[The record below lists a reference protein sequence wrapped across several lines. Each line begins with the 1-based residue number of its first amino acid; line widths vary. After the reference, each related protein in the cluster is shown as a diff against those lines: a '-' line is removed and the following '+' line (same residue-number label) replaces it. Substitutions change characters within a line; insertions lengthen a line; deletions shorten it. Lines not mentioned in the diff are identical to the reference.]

1 MGMDIL
7 RKQLEALHDDSFMW
21 ALQCCRGDYDE
32 ASDVLQC
39 VYEKIV
45 AGRAVFG
52 GRSKLKTWVFS
63 VIAKTAAQRF
73 RKRSRRSMLLA
84 TFGQERVDRASPQ
97 VEVERREM
105 RDVILRAMEN
115 LSPRQRT
122 ILELVFY
129 HDLTVVEA
137 AEVMEVSVGTA
148 RVHYD
153 RAKKELRKRLE
164 ESGDEHAM
172 G

>member
-7 RKQLEALHDDSFMW
+7 RKQLEVLHDDSFMW
-21 ALQCCRGDYDE
+21 SLQCCRGDYDE

-39 VYEKIV
+39 VYEKV
-45 AGRAVFG
+45 VTGRAVFG

-73 RKRSRRSMLLA
+73 RKRSRRSVLLRMF
-84 TFGQERVDRASPQ
+84 TQERAEAISPQ
-97 VEVERREM
+97 IAVERQEL
-105 RDVILRAMEN
+105 RDVVLSAMAG
-115 LSPRQRT
+115 LSPRQKT
-122 ILELVFY
+122 VLELVFY
-129 HDLTVVEA
+129 HDLTVAEA
-137 AEVMEVSVGTA
+137 AEVMEVTVGTA

-164 ESGDEHAM
+164 ESGGEHAM